1 MIVELGLKVKTS
13 QKNMTNN
20 QLNTDTQALQEKAKL
35 GSVNTQRAYQA
46 DWKLFE
52 AYCLAHNHI
61 ALPATPITIA
71 NYLASGRQYAWHTLQ
86 RKLAAIRKQ
95 HSLAGFVENP
105 CNHPLVIQVLEGWKR
120 EKGIDQKQSAAFSM
134 NYFKQTLANFPETC
148 AGLRDK
154 TILLLGLAG
163 AFRRS
168 ELVALNIE
176 DIQVDDDFV
185 VLRIKQSKTN
195 QYQDKEYKLLAY
207 SADIR
212 FCPVRNLQK
221 WKNLLGRETGA
232 LFVSINKADVVSEQR
247 ICDKTVYLLTK
258 KYLGNKYS
266 AHSLRASFVT
276 IAKLNGADDQAIMN
290 QTGHK
295 TVSMIRKYTRIQ
307 SLKDLNAVSKL
318 GL

>member
-1 MIVELGLKVKTS
+1 M
-13 QKNMTNN
+13 KNSEKPS
-20 QLNTDTQALQEKAKL
+20 LETQTLQDKAKL
-35 GSVNTQRAYQA
+35 GSFNTQRAYLA

-52 AYCLAHNHI
+52 NYCQNQGYES
-61 ALPATPITIA
+61 LPASAVVVA
-71 NYLASGRQYAWHTLQ
+71 NYLSSCKDYAWHTLQ
-86 RKLAAIRKQ
+86 RKLAAIWKQ
-95 HSLAGFVENP
+95 HSLAGYTENP
-105 CNHPLVIQVLEGWKR
+105 CQHRMVLQVLEGWKR
-120 EKGIDQKQSAAFSM
+120 EKGIDQKQAPAFSM
-134 NYFKQTLANFPETC
+134 AFFKQTLADFPDSY

-176 DIQVDDDFV
+176 DILIDSDFV
-185 VLRIKQSKTN
+185 VLRIRQSKTN
-195 QYQDKEYKLLAY
+195 PYQEKEYKLLAY

-212 FCPVRNLQK
+212 FCPVRNLQA
-221 WKNLLGRETGA
+221 WLQVLGNKQGA
-232 LFVSINKADVVSEQR
+232 LFVSINKADVLSEQR

-258 KYLGNKYS
+258 KHLGMQFS

-295 TVSMIRKYTRIQ
+295 TISMIRKYTRIQ
-307 SLKDLNAVSKL
+307 SLKDFNAVTKL